1 MGQGCELLTCRQY
14 CNEGVK
20 VPHMSELSA
29 KVRSALDAAVAAI
42 GGSAREGQIEMAEAV
57 ANALTD
63 RHHLMV
69 QAGTGTGKS
78 LAYLIPALVH
88 GRKVLVATATLA
100 LQRQLVDRD
109 LPAVVPAL
117 EKVLGRSITF
127 GIYKGVGNYICLQ
140 KMNADEVDPDG
151 ELLLESSYLEK
162 DAKRLIAWAKTPGVS
177 GDRDDAPEIDRRV
190 WAANSLSGRECVG
203 ADACAWGAQ
212 CFSAKAKLK
221 AQEADVVV
229 TNHTLLAIEIVDAHP
244 ILPECDAV
252 VLDEAHEFMDRTT
265 QAVTEE
271 LTAARVQRAA
281 AMARKYLPGKVSDTL
296 TSAGDSFDDAMS
308 DYGEQMKSEFG
319 SNGRLDE
326 IPSSLE
332 APIRRLKEAA
342 TALVQLIAADDG
354 IVDPDE
360 NAERARVR
368 GAVNEIA
375 TTAGKLLKMGDEHVL
390 WYEPTFSTLHLAPLS
405 VSQVLRSNLL
415 TRKPVIATSATLTVG
430 NSFDAMARSIGFL
443 VGADGDEEVGN
454 DQIDPA
460 NVQMLDVGSPFD
472 FANQGVLYLPKHL
485 PEPGREGP
493 SQEALDELGELI
505 DAAGCRTLALFSSW
519 RGVEAADAHL
529 RKVLVDLP
537 ISIIT
542 QKRGDAVGP
551 LVERFAKD
559 ETSILLGT
567 ISLWQGVDVPGNSC
581 ILVAIDRIPFPRPD
595 EPVMSAR
602 SSQAD
607 ASGGSG
613 FMQVS
618 VPRAAL
624 LLAQGTGRLIR
635 SIEDRGVVA
644 ILDSR
649 IVTKR
654 YGSVLL
660 NSMPPL
666 WRTSDGATVRD
677 SLRRLANSVAE

>member
-1 MGQGCELLTCRQY
+1 
-14 CNEGVK
+14 
-20 VPHMSELSA
+20 MSDLSA

-42 GGSAREGQIEMAEAV
+42 GGSPREGQIEMAEAV

-78 LAYLIPALVH
+78 LAYLVPALVH
-88 GRKVLVATATLA
+88 GRKVLIATATLA
-100 LQRQLVDRD
+100 LQRQLVERD

-117 EKVLGRSITF
+117 EKELGREITY

-140 KMNADEVDPDG
+140 KMNTDEPDPDG
-151 ELLLESSYLEK
+151 EVLLEVSYLEK
-162 DAKRLIAWAKTPGVS
+162 DAKRLHTWAKTPGVS
-177 GDRDDAPEIDRRV
+177 GDRDDAPDVDRRV

-203 ADACAWGAQ
+203 ADVCNYGPQ
-212 CFSAKAKLK
+212 CFAALAKAK
-221 AQEADVVV
+221 AQTADVVV
-229 TNHTLLAIEIVDAHP
+229 TNHTLLAIEIVDSHP
-244 ILPECDAV
+244 ILPERDAV
-252 VLDEAHEFMDRTT
+252 ILDEAHEFMDRTT

-271 LTAARVQRAA
+271 LTSARVIRAA
-281 AMARKYLPGKVSDTL
+281 AMARKHMPGKLADAL
-296 TSAGDSFDDAMS
+296 TKAADNFHDAMA
-308 DYGEQMKSEFG
+308 DYGDQIRGDFAAQ
-319 SNGRLDE
+319 GRLEE

-332 APIRRLKEAA
+332 APIRKVKDAA
-342 TALVQLIAADDG
+342 AAIVQIINADDE
-354 IVDPDE
+354 IIDSDAI
-360 NAERARVR
+360 AERARVK
-368 GAVNEIA
+368 GAVSEIN
-375 TTAGKLLKMGDEHVL
+375 TTCGKLLKMGNTHVL

-405 VSQVLRSNLL
+405 VSEVLRANLL
-415 TRKPVIATSATLTVG
+415 TKTPVIATSATLTVG
-430 NSFDAMARSIGFL
+430 NGFDAMARSIGFV
-443 VGADGDEEVGN
+443 VGSDADTESEDGD
-454 DQIDPA
+454 IDPA
-460 NVQMLDVGSPFD
+460 NLQMLDVGSPFD
-472 FANQGVLYLPKHL
+472 FANQGVLYMPKHL
-485 PEPGREGP
+485 PEPGRDGP
-493 SQEALDELGELI
+493 SSEVLTELGELI
-505 DAAGCRTLALFSSW
+505 DAAGGRTLALFSSW

-529 RKVLVDLP
+529 RNVLKELP
-537 ISIIT
+537 ITIIT

-567 ISLWQGVDVPGNSC
+567 MSLWQGVDVPGSSC

-602 SSQAD
+602 ASLAD
-607 ASGGSG
+607 AAGGSG

-618 VPRAAL
+618 LPRAAL

-635 SIEDRGVVA
+635 SVDDRGVVA

-666 WRTSDGATVRD
+666 WRTSDRAVVID
-677 SLRRLANSVAE
+677 SLRRLSQTMK